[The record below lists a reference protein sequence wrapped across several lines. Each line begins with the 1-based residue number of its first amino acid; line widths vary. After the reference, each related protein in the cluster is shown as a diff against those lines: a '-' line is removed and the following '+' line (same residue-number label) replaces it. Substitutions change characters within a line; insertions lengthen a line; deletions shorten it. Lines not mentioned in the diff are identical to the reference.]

1 MAFKTKLAEH
11 EIQLGTR
18 QYRIYPEGEQIAWIW
33 QLFGANR
40 FVWNQFV
47 ATFEARYEANPELKF
62 PKISVL
68 KSWLPLMR
76 KEHEWLKRVNSTSLQ
91 FTVERFSDAMWAF
104 LTKKQIKQGK
114 PRFKSRKYYSQTAT
128 IKNVKYQTK
137 TGAQA
142 QIAVLSPHHLRI
154 GKKNGIT
161 LRTSSLNNLRNVRIQ
176 KAVISYRQDLD
187 RYYISFSVVKD
198 KRQLAQYQ
206 VKSKKT
212 GKSVGID
219 VGLGK
224 EWLVTSDGK
233 RFGVPAT
240 FKLEKA
246 MLKRQSHCDRN
257 RTAIEKRVA
266 RFNQSHKE
274 AKIDKYDY
282 ANWQKL
288 RKTKSKYQLKIRNI
302 RYDYLQKV
310 TTELVKSYDVIV
322 IEDLKIKN
330 LLGNHKLAHNIAN
343 ASWSMFRRLL
353 AYKCE
358 WYGKKLIVVKPQYTS
373 RICSECGKK
382 NPRFAHMK
390 TRDWLAIREWDCPYC
405 HAHHDRDVNASKN
418 ILARAVS
425 LGSKISKIQAGA
437 QPC

>member
-1 MAFKTKLAEH
+1 M
-11 EIQLGTR
+11 
-18 QYRIYPEGEQIAWIW
+18 
-33 QLFGANR
+33 
-40 FVWNQFV
+40 
-47 ATFEARYEANPELKF
+47 
-62 PKISVL
+62 
-68 KSWLPLMR
+68 
-76 KEHEWLKRVNSTSLQ
+76 
-91 FTVERFSDAMWAF
+91 
-104 LTKKQIKQGK
+104 
-114 PRFKSRKYYSQTAT
+114 
-128 IKNVKYQTK
+128 
-137 TGAQA
+137 
-142 QIAVLSPHHLRI
+142 
-154 GKKNGIT
+154 
-161 LRTSSLNNLRNVRIQ
+161 NNLRNVRIQ
-176 KAVISYRQDLD
+176 KVVISYRQDLD

-343 ASWSMFRRLL
+343 ASWGMFRRLL

-425 LGSKISKIQAGA
+425 LGSKISKIQARA

>member
-1 MAFKTKLAEH
+1 MAFKTKLAEQ

-18 QYRIYPEGEQIAWIW
+18 QYRIYPEGEEIAWIW

-47 ATFEARYEANPELKF
+47 ATFEARYKANSQLKF
-62 PKISVL
+62 PKIGIL

-76 KEHEWLKRVNSTSLQ
+76 KEHEWLKRINSTSLQ

-137 TGAQA
+137 AGAQA
-142 QIAVLSPHHLRI
+142 QIKVLSPHHLRI
-154 GKKNGIT
+154 GRKNGII
-161 LRTSSLNNLRNVRIQ
+161 LRTSSLHNLRNVRIQ

-187 RYYISFSVVKD
+187 RYYISFSVVKN
-198 KRQLAQYQ
+198 KRQLAQYSA
-206 VKSKKT
+206 KSTKT
-212 GKSVGID
+212 GKMVGID
-219 VGLGK
+219 VGLGR
-224 EWLVTSDGK
+224 EWLVTSDGR
-233 RFGVPAT
+233 RFNVPDT
-240 FKLEKA
+240 FKLEKE
-246 MLKRQSHCDRN
+246 MIKRQSHCDRN

-266 RFNQSHKE
+266 RFNHE
-274 AKIDKYDY
+274 HENKIDKYDY

-288 RKTKSKYQLKIRNI
+288 KKTKSKYQLKIINV

-310 TTELVKSYDVIV
+310 TTELVKSYDVIA
-322 IEDLKIKN
+322 IEDLKVKN

-343 ASWSMFRRLL
+343 ASWATFRRLL

-358 WYGKKLIVVKPQYTS
+358 WYGKKLIVVAPQYTS
-373 RICSECGKK
+373 RICSACGRK
-382 NPRFAHMK
+382 NPQFAHMK
-390 TRDWLAIREWDCPYC
+390 TRDWLAVRSWTCPFC
-405 HAHHDRDVNASKN
+405 QADHDRDVNASKN
-418 ILARAVS
+418 ILARA
-425 LGSKISKIQAGA
+425 IN
-437 QPC
+437 